1 MITTPDLIDSLAKGA
16 APVRRLRPPLV
27 RAAGWLAFAAS
38 ILALVIVAHGLRPDL
53 AASLQT
59 TAFAIN
65 FGAALATGV
74 LAAIA
79 AFVVGVPGRSSAWL
93 LLPVPTLA
101 VWMLNIGY
109 GCVTAWVDL
118 PAGLK
123 LGDEA
128 SCFALLVV
136 TGVPLSLVM
145 LIMLRHAAL
154 IAPTQVTIMGG
165 LAVAALTAV
174 GLSLFHNHEASAL
187 VLLWNLGIAALLVAA
202 GGLAGRRMFSWVAP
216 R

>member
-1 MITTPDLIDSLAKGA
+1 MITTPDLIDSLVKGA

-27 RAAGWLAFAAS
+27 RAAGWLAFAAL

-53 AASLQT
+53 AASLRK
-59 TAFAIN
+59 TAFAIDL
-65 FGAALATGV
+65 GAALATGI
-74 LAAIA
+74 LAAVA
-79 AFVVGVPGRSSAWL
+79 AFVVSVPGRSSAWL
-93 LLPVPTLA
+93 WLPIPALA

-109 GCVTAWVDL
+109 GCVTGWIDL
-118 PAGLK
+118 PAGAK
-123 LGDEA
+123 MSDEA
-128 SCFALLVV
+128 SCLALLVV

-154 IAPTQVTIMGG
+154 VAPMRVAIMGS

-174 GLSLFHNHEASAL
+174 GLALFHNHEASAL
-187 VLLWNLGIAALLVAA
+187 VLLWNLGIAALLALA
-202 GGLAGRRMFSWVAP
+202 GALGGRRMFSWVAP